1 MPDMADEAGD
11 DTDGL
16 AREPAHGPERS
27 QAPEPAHDALAA
39 ARARD
44 AQGRDPVRF
53 RFAEALARRA
63 SAHVGQA
70 RCVLEARVE
79 AIVRALVEAPEP
91 TVPATAVAPAAGRGA
106 LAALVAHAAR
116 HRGAAPPPQQAPE
129 IATGVAPACPAAPP
143 PAVTGAAA
151 DTTTLQFFKRTWSR
165 LSADQRLAQSRA
177 SLPENAGPLNSQ
189 HLVHRSL
196 VLMRE
201 LSPEYL
207 EHFVGYVDALL
218 WLEQANEA
226 ATQELTAARA
236 AQARPRSMAARR

>member
-1 MPDMADEAGD
+1 MPDVPSLADED
-11 DTDGL
+11 
-16 AREPAHGPERS
+16 
-27 QAPEPAHDALAA
+27 AHDANDALAP

-44 AQGRDPVRF
+44 ARARDPVRF
-53 RFAEALARRA
+53 QLAESLARRA
-63 SAHVGQA
+63 SAHAGAA
-70 RCVLEARVE
+70 RRVIDE
-79 AIVRALVEAPEP
+79 RVAAIVATLSELPDG
-91 TVPATAVAPAAGRGA
+91 PATTRPVAPAAGRGA

-116 HRGAAPPPQQAPE
+116 QRGAAPTPASEPDARP
-129 IATGVAPACPAAPP
+129 ATASTPAATPP
-143 PAVTGAAA
+143 PAVSGAAA
-151 DTTTLQFFKRTWSR
+151 DAKTLQFFKRTWSR

-207 EHFVGYVDALL
+207 EHFVGYIDALQ

-226 ATQELTAARA
+226 ATQELAAARA
-236 AQARPRSMAARR
+236 AQARPRSMAARRG